1 MNYKPLNKNVIVSRI
16 EPKMETE
23 SGIIL
28 KSPLEPD
35 RALILAIGSEVTEV
49 SVGEEA
55 ILDWNKSKE
64 LEKNIYMVPVE
75 EIVLVIE

>member
-1 MNYKPLNKNVIVSRI
+1 MNYKPLNKNVLVSRI

-75 EIVLVIE
+75 EIVLIIE